1 MGAEAAT
8 ASGGSAAARDADRAQ
23 RRTALASIVAAAVL
37 VVLKLGTGLASG
49 SLALISAGIESSGDV
64 VAALLTLVAV
74 RTALRPADSEHN
86 YGHDRAQNL
95 AALGEAAIV
104 AAGGGIIAFES
115 IRQLAEDD
123 PSHVDATWF
132 LFAVIGVAIV
142 IDVSR
147 IVISSRAAARYG
159 SAAFRSNAFNFA
171 GDLAGSLA
179 VLIGLLLVA
188 AGWQAGDAVAALVV
202 SGVIFFAVGR
212 LILENARVLMDYA
225 PEDVRN
231 RMLVAIAGVVPA
243 DDLRRL
249 RLREVAGRFFADVTI
264 GLSPAAA
271 VSASHDLADRIESA
285 VVAAVPNSD
294 VVVHIEPQESGVE
307 LRDREGDPGEPAREQ
322 VLEQVRH
329 RELGVVGLLHVGG
342 RHLVGH
348 RHVAEQGDEGQHDG
362 VERQQRHVAL
372 DDVAPLG
379 GQHAGDRV
387 RVDHQGQRRAE
398 RQGGERQLAVG
409 RGGDEHAVRLAR
421 GRVDGLQVGLAG
433 GEDVPPAADPGRQ
446 VEDRHDDHQ
455 VDQRVLDEGDQR
467 GCPKTGDEGE
477 DREHQERD
485 EQRQVL
491 DEGVARRG
499 ADAHHREHGLDAHQ
513 LQRDVGHQREDA
525 GEGDGQRQAA

>member
-1 MGAEAAT
+1 MALDAASS
-8 ASGGSAAARDADRAQ
+8 ASGGSPAARDAERAQ

-95 AALGEAAIV
+95 AALGEASIV

-115 IRQLAEDD
+115 IRQLTADD
-123 PSHVDATWF
+123 PSHVDASWV

-147 IVISSRAAARYG
+147 IVISRRAAARYG

-179 VLIGLLLVA
+179 VLVGLLLVA
-188 AGWQAGDAVAALVV
+188 AGWPAGDAVAALVV
-202 SGVIFFAVGR
+202 AGVIFVAVGR

-225 PEDVRN
+225 PEEVRN
-231 RMLVAIAGVVPA
+231 RMLSALADVVPP

-285 VVAAVPNSD
+285 VLAAVPNSD

-307 LRDREGDPGEPAREQ
+307 LR
-322 VLEQVRH
+322 
-329 RELGVVGLLHVGG
+329 
-342 RHLVGH
+342 
-348 RHVAEQGDEGQHDG
+348 
-362 VERQQRHVAL
+362 ERILATAL
-372 DDVAPLG
+372 
-379 GQHAGDRV
+379 
-387 RVDHQGQRRAE
+387 
-398 RQGGERQLAVG
+398 
-409 RGGDEHAVRLAR
+409 
-421 GRVDGLQVGLAG
+421 
-433 GEDVPPAADPGRQ
+433 ADPG
-446 VEDRHDDHQ
+446 V
-455 VDQRVLDEGDQR
+455 
-467 GCPKTGDEGE
+467 
-477 DREHQERD
+477 
-485 EQRQVL
+485 
-491 DEGVARRG
+491 
-499 ADAHHREHGLDAHQ
+499 ADAHDIGIFSRQGRSIVSLHLKMPLDSSIADAHEIAERVEAAILALGRIDAVHTHLEPLEQ
-513 LQRDVGHQREDA
+513 PIRVRRPTPSTDDRGAAVRAAVVALSGQEPRELQIIDTSA
-525 GEGDGQRQAA
+525 GSVVFLAIGVAHGESLTEAHRIASELESALRLEHPELAEVVVHTEPC